1 MNIRHSSFKRFAE
14 EIWSFIRRIG
24 KRFRKDLNYATS
36 CGNTNLDSDS
46 SSERKENISEIFDS
60 LLVQSIRE
68 TSANIEKISDFE
80 WEDMENQDSEDVS

>member
-1 MNIRHSSFKRFAE
+1 MNIPHSSFKPFAE

-24 KRFRKDLNYATS
+24 KRFTKDLNYTTS

-68 TSANIEKISDFE
+68 KHANNEKISDC
-80 WEDMENQDSEDVS
+80 EDMESQDPEDVF